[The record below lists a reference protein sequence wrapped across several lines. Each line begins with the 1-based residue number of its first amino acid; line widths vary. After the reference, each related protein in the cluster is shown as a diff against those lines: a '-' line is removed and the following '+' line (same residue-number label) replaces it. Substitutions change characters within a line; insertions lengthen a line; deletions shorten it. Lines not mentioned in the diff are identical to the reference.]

1 MFSAPGKYTLSTTI
15 AALLSIIYAS
25 PNALIQRTPFMS
37 RLTRYGIILAL
48 SLSCAGF
55 CPVAKSQPNPQNKTS
70 KKAPGSV
77 SGRITVKGKG
87 KGGIVVGVRTGE
99 FGPQMGPLLKA
110 VSDQDGNYRITD
122 LPAGTYQVAPVA
134 PAFVIS
140 DFNSFGPRGKSLILS
155 EGENVEGIDFSMVRG
170 GVITGKVS
178 HADGRPVIEERIN
191 VVLAEQASDRQVP
204 TQLGS
209 AVTDDRGVYRV
220 FGLTA
225 GRYKIAIGQGA
236 DTPFIGG
243 GPGRPTYERVF
254 YPDVTNPN
262 EAKVVELGEGTEAT
276 NIDITVGQKLS
287 GFAAGGVAIDGETDQ
302 PLANLRFGLQRIVGE
317 RPNFIGTT
325 VLSNRLGAFRFEN
338 LTPGKY
344 AVVLLLQN
352 SDMRGDPVTF
362 EVVDQDVNGL
372 MLRTQRGGSVSGTV
386 VLEGTNDKAVQSK
399 IAQLRLQAYVR
410 NETPSRGFGQS
421 SSINPDGSF
430 RVGGLPPGVAGFSL
444 GARDRGM
451 LTGFVLARVERDG
464 VVLPSGIEIKSG
476 EHISGVRIVVVYGS
490 GIVRGTIKVENGPLP
505 TGARL
510 LVRLMKPE
518 DRSFMMRAGEVD
530 ARGRFSVEGVPSG
543 SYELHATA
551 YIPGSRARSP
561 SSRQSVTV
569 TEGSVTEVEVII
581 DFDGNASPN
590 P

>member
-1 MFSAPGKYTLSTTI
+1 MG
-15 AALLSIIYAS
+15 
-25 PNALIQRTPFMS
+25 
-37 RLTRYGIILAL
+37 RLTHYGIILAL
-48 SLSCAGF
+48 SFSCAVF
-55 CPVAKSQPNPQNKTS
+55 CPVANSQASLQNKTN
-70 KKAPGSV
+70 KKATGSV

-87 KGGIVVGVRTGE
+87 KGGIVVGMRTGD
-99 FGPQMGPLLKA
+99 FGPQMGPLSKA
-110 VSDQDGNYRITD
+110 VTDQDGNYRITD
-122 LPAGTYQVAPVA
+122 LPAGTYQLAPIA
-134 PAFVIS
+134 PAFVLS
-140 DFNSFGPRGKSLILS
+140 NFNSLGPRGKAVILS
-155 EGENVEGIDFSMVRG
+155 EGENVEGIDFSMIRG

-178 HADGRPVIEERIN
+178 HADGRPVVEERIN
-191 VVLAEQASDRQVP
+191 VVLAEQASDRQVQT
-204 TQLGS
+204 TQSGS

-225 GRYKIAIGQGA
+225 GRYKISIGHGT

-243 GPGRPTYERVF
+243 GGGGGGPGRPIYERVF

-262 EAKVVELGEGTEAT
+262 EAKVVEVGEATEAT
-276 NIDITVGQKLS
+276 NIDITIGQKLS
-287 GFAAGGVAIDGETDQ
+287 GFAAAGVAIDGETDQ
-302 PLANLRFGLQRIVGE
+302 PLPNLRFGLQRIVGE
-317 RPNFIGTT
+317 RPNFMGTT
-325 VLSNRLGAFRFEN
+325 VLSSRLGAFQFEN

-344 AVVLLLQN
+344 EVFLLPQN
-352 SDMRGDPVTF
+352 NDMRGEPVTF
-362 EVVDQDVNGL
+362 EVVDQDVNGI
-372 MLRTQRGGSVSGTV
+372 MLRTSRGASLSGTV
-386 VLEGTNDKAVQSK
+386 VLEGTNDKVVQSK

-444 GARDRGM
+444 GDRDRGM

-464 VVLPSGIEIKSG
+464 VVVLPRGIEIKSG

-510 LVRLMKPE
+510 LIRLVKPE
-518 DRSFMMRAGEVD
+518 DHSFMVRAGEVD

-551 YIPGSRARSP
+551 YMPGSRARPP
-561 SSRQSVTV
+561 SSRQPVTV
-569 TEGSVTEVEVII
+569 TEGSVNEVEVVI
-581 DFDGNASPN
+581 DLDGNASPN